1 MDKTHVF
8 FSCGCF
14 IFIPKLKTCV
24 ALKLC
29 PSYTHWPF
37 VSGSWGNGKCHVL
50 LNTNEK
56 KRLAHSA
63 SESMNLSKFH
73 DNSFNYSCFRHLN
86 VETEGGGD
94 EGQLKREDEG
104 ESRRGRRRG
113 IGE

>member
-1 MDKTHVF
+1 MDKSHVF
-8 FSCGCF
+8 RWSCY
-14 IFIPKLKTCV
+14 IFIRKLKICV
-24 ALKLC
+24 ALKVCL
-29 PSYTHWPF
+29 SFAHWLF

-56 KRLAHSA
+56 KRSAHSA

-94 EGQLKREDEG
+94 EGQLKRGD
-104 ESRRGRRRG
+104 
-113 IGE
+113 

>member
-1 MDKTHVF
+1 M
-8 FSCGCF
+8 FSDFCIRKFKICA
-14 IFIPKLKTCV
+14 
-24 ALKLC
+24 ALKIC
-29 PSYTHWPF
+29 PSNAHWPF
-37 VSGSWGNGKCHVL
+37 VSRCWGNGKCHVL

-56 KRLAHSA
+56 KRSSHSA

-104 ESRRGRRRG
+104 ELRRGWRRG